1 MQYTEVKLWLLK
13 IIKNY
18 VKVIYIKRV
27 LKHLIV

>member
-1 MQYTEVKLWLLK
+1 MQYSEVKLWLLK
-13 IIKNY
+13 IIENY